1 MGGMG
6 HEREPPAGKPG
17 QRERAHAST
26 TLEGARHDAV
36 ARATCGWGSARAAPG
51 RPSVAAA
58 AVAIASSFCAFS
70 TGCRL
75 EALLGVTSV
84 RAGYD
89 RPTAVHG

>member
-1 MGGMG
+1 MSANRRLASRDSASAGM
-6 HEREPPAGKPG
+6 P
-17 QRERAHAST
+17 S
-26 TLEGARHDAV
+26 TLEGAWHDAV

-58 AVAIASSFCAFS
+58 AVAIPSSFCAFS

-84 RAGYD
+84 RAGDD
-89 RPTAVHG
+89 RPTAVQG